1 MGYPKVTVFR
11 YDDSLLLIGDRGDV
25 CVSRCVAILKFEC
38 MDAVETGVLKNPFE
52 LPRKLCINEEHGSRS
67 RDAQHGP
74 KPCRQCAILNGR
86 E

>member
-25 CVSRCVAILKFEC
+25 CVSRCVAILKFQC

-52 LPRKLCINEEHGSRS
+52 LPRKLCVNEEHGSRS
-67 RDAQHGP
+67 RDAQHSP
-74 KPCRQCAILNGR
+74 KP
-86 E
+86 